1 MTDDA
6 ALFEKWSKLCNRD
19 YLIAAVESKK
29 PRKIIA
35 KEIGCALKTL
45 NKALRY
51 HGIKYPY
58 IIRKQ

>member
-6 ALFEKWSKLCNRD
+6 ALFEKWAKLVNRE
-19 YLIAAVESKK
+19 YLIKAVEEGK
-29 PRKIIA
+29 PRKVIA

-51 HGIKYPY
+51 HGIKFPY
-58 IIRKQ
+58 VIRKQ